1 MLKKNNSS
9 KFIFQRVV
17 GGLDQIIIT
26 FIFSLLVRNMLNF
39 SFLIAIVQVH
49 LQLQFIKNVGLNV

>member
-17 GGLDQIIIT
+17 GGFDQLIIT

-39 SFLIAIVQVH
+39 SFLIEIVQVH